1 MHAHTYIHTHTQVYI
16 NKDKMLKKMGVKW
29 KAGAK
34 EMEAEMNKLIE
45 LKKKKKKTLGLGAER
60 AACKSRKNAAR
71 VSELGMIDASS
82 RDS

>member
-1 MHAHTYIHTHTQVYI
+1 
-16 NKDKMLKKMGVKW
+16 MGVKW

-45 LKKKKKKTLGLGAER
+45 LKKKKKKNTLGLGAER